1 MEKVGSLID
10 EKLKTI
16 MQRKAAATLD
26 NPLKEVELKQAEKI
40 NAIFTRFADFMTSEN
55 SSIPKTSNQIKCLIK
70 NMLENRESGWKK
82 SLAAEAA
89 GPMKVEELHKREEL
103 KKAEEMKRIEEAER
117 DNQRYWGNQN
127 SHHSNHND
135 RGNGGQKGA

>member
-16 MQRKAAATLD
+16 LQKKAAANLEK
-26 NPLKEVELKQAEKI
+26 PLKEVELIQADKI
-40 NAIFTRFADFMTSEN
+40 NAIFTRFTDFMTAEN
-55 SSIPKTSNQIKCLIK
+55 PSLPKASIQIKCLIK

-89 GPMKVEELHKREEL
+89 GPMKVEELHRKEE
-103 KKAEEMKRIEEAER
+103 
-117 DNQRYWGNQN
+117 
-127 SHHSNHND
+127 
-135 RGNGGQKGA
+135 